1 MLLSLRTARAGCE
14 ILHSPEHGMP
24 SGFYWKSKQTNLEG
38 SVLLVGRWVPG
49 CVLLQLWWRGRG
61 CYHCCIPLGPSC
73 GYPGWGM
80 QCNESPAVYTQ
91 LLPEHPSGKSMRNRI
106 CHAGPACSGSSL
118 WSHAAEVTIL
128 CCSHKHFLQQTVP
141 PGGPPAIGHVQSS
154 AFLSLRRRQLR
165 FVSVSF
171 IIQQLKCSGLVAT
184 RECINDL

>member
-1 MLLSLRTARAGCE
+1 MEVQANKSGRISAASGALGAKLCPPSALVERKGVLPLLYPFGT
-14 ILHSPEHGMP
+14 
-24 SGFYWKSKQTNLEG
+24 
-38 SVLLVGRWVPG
+38 LLW
-49 CVLLQLWWRGRG
+49 L
-61 CYHCCIPLGPSC
+61 
-73 GYPGWGM
+73 GWGM